1 MSIKNTVMPP
11 LVLTV
16 ICTIISCA
24 LIFANDATKERVEQI
39 NKETLNET
47 LTSAFG
53 EGTYTETDKTFEGVD
68 TIIEGEGGL
77 TVYEITTDGYNSD
90 GIHVL
95 VGIKDKAVKG
105 VSFISC
111 SETPGLG
118 TKVNNKDYLK
128 TYVGIKSESEAD
140 DADAVTGAT
149 FSSKGLKTAV
159 KLALQADKEVRHYE

>member
-1 MSIKNTVMPP
+1 MSLKNTLMPP

-16 ICTIISCA
+16 ICIIVSCA
-24 LIFANDATKERVEQI
+24 LIFVNDATKQRVEEI
-39 NKETLNET
+39 NKQTLDNT

-53 EGTYTETDKTFEGVD
+53 EGTYTETDKTFDGVD
-68 TIIEGEGGL
+68 KIIEGEGGL
-77 TVYEITTDGYNSD
+77 YVYEITADGYNSG

-95 VGIKDKAVKG
+95 VGISDGAVEG

-118 TKVNNKDYLK
+118 TKVNNDEYLK
-128 TYVGIKSESEAD
+128 TYVGVKSDTEVD
-140 DADAVTGAT
+140 NADAVTGAT

-159 KLALQADKEVRHYE
+159 RLALQADKEVR